1 MSYALFIF
9 LNILLIQL
17 PFSTEDPCKYK
28 SDASQTA
35 SNCADTDT
43 GTYLTSSNVNENK
56 QKCFSLSKS
65 DVEDGFCCYD
75 RSTSK
80 CKRETSEV
88 TTDPVDC
95 PSSSN
100 SKLRNNCGMAKFYQ
114 PVSKEACTEISLVNG
129 YCCFV
134 KTKAASN
141 KGNACLKQDEID
153 EDEKDEITDYMKDY
167 FRNRL
172 GLNPDE
178 VIDTV
183 QCEGSLLKYY
193 GFLMILLSVICL

>member
-9 LNILLIQL
+9 LNIILIQL
-17 PFSTEDPCKYK
+17 SISDPCKYYE
-28 SDASQTA
+28 SP
-35 SNCADTDT
+35 SNHKDTDEQ
-43 GTYLTSSNVNENK
+43 YLSSTNEEDEKK
-56 QKCFSLSKS
+56 QKCFSLSDS
-65 DVEDGFCCYD
+65 DINTGLCCYNSQD
-75 RSTSK
+75 KLCEQAERSSGNVY
-80 CKRETSEV
+80 CPVNSEIH
-88 TTDPVDC
+88 
-95 PSSSN
+95 
-100 SKLRNNCGMAKFYQ
+100 NNCGMARFYQ
-114 PVSKEACTEISLVNG
+114 PESKEACTEISLVNG

-141 KGNACLKQDEID
+141 QGNACLKQDEID

>member
-35 SNCADTDT
+35 SNCPNTDQ
-43 GTYLTSSNVNENK
+43 GNYLTSSNQEENK
-56 QKCFSLSKS
+56 QKCFSLSES
-65 DVEDGFCCYD
+65 DVESNVCCYD

-80 CKRETSEV
+80 CVTEASGTSGN
-88 TTDPVDC
+88 TDC
-95 PSSSN
+95 PSPSN
-100 SKLRNNCGMAKFYQ
+100 PKLRNNCGMAKFYQ

-134 KTKAASN
+134 KTKN
-141 KGNACLKQDEID
+141 YGYACLKQDEID

-178 VIDTV
+178 EIASV

>member
-35 SNCADTDT
+35 SNCPDTDQ
-43 GTYLTSSNVNENK
+43 GNYLSSSNAEENK

-65 DVEDGFCCYD
+65 DVQDEDCCYH
-75 RSTSK
+75 TTNNK
-80 CKRETSEV
+80 CIKK
-88 TTDPVDC
+88 
-95 PSSSN
+95 PSSADSTADSTIKCPVN
-100 SKLRNNCGMAKFYQ
+100 SDIYNNCGMAKFYQ

-134 KTKAASN
+134 ETNNHGK
-141 KGNACLKQDEID
+141 ACLKQDEID

-172 GLNPDE
+172 GYNPDTE
-178 VIDTV
+178 IKSV
-183 QCEGSLLKYY
+183 QCEGSLMKYY

>member
-9 LNILLIQL
+9 LSVLLIQL
-17 PFSTEDPCKYK
+17 SFSDGTGCRYK
-28 SDASQTA
+28 ENASQTTP
-35 SNCADTDT
+35 SNTDN
-43 GTYLTSSNVNENK
+43 GNYLTSSNADENK

-80 CKRETSEV
+80 CKRETSQV
-88 TTDPVDC
+88 QTDTVEC
-95 PSSSN
+95 PTSSDQN
-100 SKLRNNCGMAKFYQ
+100 LRNNCGMAKFYR
-114 PVSKEACTEISLVNG
+114 PVSKEICTEISLVNG

-134 KTKAASN
+134 TTKN
-141 KGNACLKQDEID
+141 HGTACLKQDEID

-172 GLNPDE
+172 GYNPDTE
-178 VIDTV
+178 IKSV
-183 QCEGSLLKYY
+183 QCEGSLMKYY

>member
-35 SNCADTDT
+35 SNCPNTDQ
-43 GTYLTSSNVNENK
+43 GNYLTSSNADENK

-75 RSTSK
+75 KSTSK
-80 CKRETSEV
+80 CKRETSQV
-88 TTDPVDC
+88 QTDTVDC
-95 PSSSN
+95 PTSSDQN
-100 SKLRNNCGMAKFYQ
+100 LRNNCGMAKFYQ

-134 KTKAASN
+134 ETNNHGK
-141 KGNACLKQDEID
+141 ACLKQDEID

-172 GLNPDE
+172 GLNPDTE
-178 VIDTV
+178 IVSV
-183 QCEGSLLKYY
+183 QCEGSLLTYY

>member
-9 LNILLIQL
+9 LNIILIQL
-17 PFSTEDPCKYK
+17 SISDPCKYYE
-28 SDASQTA
+28 SP
-35 SNCADTDT
+35 SNPKNTDEQ
-43 GTYLTSSNVNENK
+43 YLSSTNEEDEKK
-56 QKCFSLSKS
+56 QKCFSLSNS
-65 DVEDGFCCYD
+65 DINTDKCCYNSD
-75 RSTSK
+75 TKLCQKGTGTNVFCPTDSTENLK
-80 CKRETSEV
+80 
-88 TTDPVDC
+88 
-95 PSSSN
+95 
-100 SKLRNNCGMAKFYQ
+100 NNCGMAKFYQ

-134 KTKAASN
+134 ITKT

-172 GLNPDE
+172 GLNPDTE
-178 VIDTV
+178 IVSV

>member
-35 SNCADTDT
+35 SNCPNTNQ
-43 GTYLTSSNVNENK
+43 GNYLTSSNAVENK

-75 RSTSK
+75 KSTSK
-80 CKRETSEV
+80 CKRETSQV
-88 TTDPVDC
+88 QTDTVDC
-95 PSSSN
+95 PTSSDQN
-100 SKLRNNCGMAKFYQ
+100 LRNNCGMAKFYR
-114 PVSKEACTEISLVNG
+114 PVSKEICTEISLVNG

-134 KTKAASN
+134 TTKN
-141 KGNACLKQDEID
+141 HGTACLKQDEID

-172 GLNPDE
+172 GFNPDTE
-178 VIDTV
+178 IVSV
-183 QCEGSLLKYY
+183 QCEGSLLTYY